1 MGYIYLN
8 TNCARAQAR
17 VATKKI
23 PKCRPDLE
31 ATPPDAQNTRAH
43 KNSVIYYTIWQI
55 AEPRLALAAA
65 NREKKKKEKEKEKEK
80 EKKHRQRATCRAPT
94 SSTPDQLQGI

>member
-1 MGYIYLN
+1 MGYIYVD

-17 VATKKI
+17 VATKKNT
-23 PKCRPDLE
+23 KCQPDLE

-43 KNSVIYYTIWQI
+43 KNSVIYYTMWQI

-65 NREKKKKEKEKEKEK
+65 NREKKKKREK
-80 EKKHRQRATCRAPT
+80 T
-94 SSTPDQLQGI
+94 

>member
-1 MGYIYLN
+1 MGYIYVD

-17 VATKKI
+17 VATKKNT
-23 PKCRPDLE
+23 KCQPDLE

-65 NREKKKKEKEKEKEK
+65 NREKKKREREKA
-80 EKKHRQRATCRAPT
+80 QATRN
-94 SSTPDQLQGI
+94 LQGPDVEHPGSVTGDLKSRQD

>member
-1 MGYIYLN
+1 M
-8 TNCARAQAR
+8 
-17 VATKKI
+17 ATKKI

-65 NREKKKKEKEKEKEK
+65 NREKKKKEKEKEK
-80 EKKHRQRATCRAPT
+80 KHRQRATCRAPT
-94 SSTPDQLQGI
+94 SSTSDQLQGF

>member
-1 MGYIYLN
+1 MGYIYVD

-17 VATKKI
+17 VATKKNT
-23 PKCRPDLE
+23 KCQPGLE

-43 KNSVIYYTIWQI
+43 KNSVIYYTMWQI

-65 NREKKKKEKEKEKEK
+65 NREKKKRDREESKAS
-80 EKKHRQRATCRAPT
+80 RN
-94 SSTPDQLQGI
+94 LQGPDVEHPGSVTGVLKSQQY